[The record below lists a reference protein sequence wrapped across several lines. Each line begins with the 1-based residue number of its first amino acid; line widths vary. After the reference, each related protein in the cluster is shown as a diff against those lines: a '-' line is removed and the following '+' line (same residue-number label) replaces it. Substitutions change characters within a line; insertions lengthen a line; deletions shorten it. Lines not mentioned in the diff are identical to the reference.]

1 MHPAPAFDSAH
12 VAARRYLHEAYMV
25 ATERAS
31 HVKRVVPTNWSSIS
45 GVRGGGNAQKDN
57 KA

>member
-31 HVKRVVPTNWSSIS
+31 HVKRVVPSRIS